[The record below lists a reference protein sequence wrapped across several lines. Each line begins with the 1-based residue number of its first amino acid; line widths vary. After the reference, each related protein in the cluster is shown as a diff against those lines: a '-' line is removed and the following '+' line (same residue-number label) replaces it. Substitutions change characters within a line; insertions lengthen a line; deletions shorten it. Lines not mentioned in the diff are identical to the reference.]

1 VVNESLITAVATTA
15 KTATPLIVEGL
26 KKFAQ
31 GISYFVY
38 LPLKMFGLQ
47 VSPFFAQLIYLGVLT
62 AIIYKLTNS
71 WTWTFII
78 ILILL
83 LIGAIA

>member
-1 VVNESLITAVATTA
+1 VANESLITTVATTT

-26 KKFAQ
+26 KKLAE
-31 GISYFVY
+31 GISYFIY

-62 AIIYKLTNS
+62 AIVYKLTNS

-83 LIGAIA
+83 AIGALA

>member
-1 VVNESLITAVATTA
+1 VPNESLITTIATTT

-26 KKFAQ
+26 KKIAE
-31 GISYFVY
+31 GISYFIY
-38 LPLKMFGLQ
+38 LPLKMAGLQ

-62 AIIYKLTNS
+62 AIIYKLTGS

-78 ILILL
+78 LIILL

>member
-1 VVNESLITAVATTA
+1 MPNESLVTTVVSTT
-15 KTATPLIVEGL
+15 KTAAPLIVEGL

-47 VSPFFAQLIYLGVLT
+47 ISPFFAQLIYLGVLT

-78 ILILL
+78 LIILL
-83 LIGAIA
+83 LIGVVA

>member
-1 VVNESLITAVATTA
+1 MPNESLITTIATTT

-26 KKFAQ
+26 KKIAE
-31 GISYFVY
+31 GISYFIY
-38 LPLKMFGLQ
+38 LPLKMAGLQ

-62 AIIYKLTNS
+62 AIIYKLTGS

-78 ILILL
+78 LIILL

>member
-1 VVNESLITAVATTA
+1 VLNESLITTVATTT

-26 KKFAQ
+26 KRFAQ
-31 GISYFVY
+31 GISYFIY
-38 LPLKMFGLQ
+38 LPLKMSGLQ

-78 ILILL
+78 LIILL
-83 LIGAIA
+83 AIGALA